1 MLVELISGS
10 ACIEAMPS
18 LILCSIFQDVKLQAA
33 EQERH
38 RTVHTVRQYV
48 IHNDVEE
55 NKEDIERD
63 G

>member
-10 ACIEAMPS
+10 ACIEAMRYCV
-18 LILCSIFQDVKLQAA
+18 LFQDVKLQAA

-38 RTVHTVRQYV
+38 RALHTVRQYV